1 MGTIQKSKFFSLAL
15 AVLLPA
21 LAGCRSAPVTAVT
34 APEAPPEPRR
44 PDGVVLD
51 PPPAIPLATDRA
63 GARGVVALREP
74 LGDDAMF
81 DVVRAFVSAF
91 QREDADALIGL
102 LTFDAVLLDAKGTK
116 SRSAIVDGWRARFRN
131 LDYSKLVGTEVV
143 DLDSIERYTAQ
154 NAAGANVPARPAEMR
169 EGDVL
174 LRIPVAAA
182 RVAGER
188 YFGDVITMMLRRE
201 GERYRIAALGEEDAP

>member
-1 MGTIQKSKFFSLAL
+1 M
-15 AVLLPA
+15 
-21 LAGCRSAPVTAVT
+21 T
-34 APEAPPEPRR
+34 APETPSEPRR

-51 PPPAIPLATDRA
+51 PPAAIPLATDRA

-131 LDYSKLVGTEVV
+131 LDYSKLVGTEVI
-143 DLDSIERYTAQ
+143 DLDAIERYTAQ
-154 NAAGANVPARPAEMR
+154 NASSANVPARPAEMR

-188 YFGDVITMMLRRE
+188 YFGDVITMVLRRE
-201 GERYRIAALGEEDAP
+201 GERYRIAGLGEEDAP